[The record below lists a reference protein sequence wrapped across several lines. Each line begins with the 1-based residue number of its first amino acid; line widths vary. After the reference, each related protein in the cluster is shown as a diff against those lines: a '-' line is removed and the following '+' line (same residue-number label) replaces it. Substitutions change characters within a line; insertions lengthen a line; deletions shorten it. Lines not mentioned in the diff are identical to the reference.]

1 MFLLKKL
8 GILLLCLFI
17 PLFTGG
23 LAGALTASGSST
35 YEALN
40 RPALSPP
47 GWVFPAV
54 WILLYTLM
62 GLSAY
67 VAVTRGTG
75 SGKAW
80 KILYAV
86 TLVLN
91 FVWPFL
97 FFKAKAFLFSF
108 LWILLM
114 WAVGFVL
121 TRELWVKQKAAG
133 VLFLPYM
140 VWISFAAYLSYGV
153 AMLN

>member
-1 MFLLKKL
+1 MKKL

-23 LAGALTASGSST
+23 LAGALTASGAGMYKT
-35 YEALN
+35 ID
-40 RPALSPP
+40 RPPLSPP
-47 GWVFPAV
+47 GWIFPAV

-62 GLSAY
+62 GFATYLTVTSAGS
-67 VAVTRGTG
+67 RG
-75 SGKAW
+75 KMW
-80 KILYAV
+80 KILYV
-86 TLVLN
+86 ITLVLN

-97 FFKAKAFLFSF
+97 FFKARAFMFSF

-121 TRELWVKQKAAG
+121 TRELWIRRTAAG

-140 VWISFAAYLSYGV
+140 AWISFAAYLCYGV

>member
-1 MFLLKKL
+1 MKKL

-62 GLSAY
+62 GLSTY

-121 TRELWVKQKAAG
+121 TRELWVKQKVAG